1 MSGHSKWSTIKR
13 AKGATDARRSQLF
26 TKLSREIQ
34 VAARQGGAD
43 PDINVRLRLAV
54 QKARENNMPL
64 DNIERATKKG
74 AGLGEGGSEALSEI
88 IYEGYA
94 PGGAAILLEVL
105 TDNATR
111 TVSEVRNV
119 FNKGGGSLGEPGS
132 VAWNFE
138 SKGVVQVE
146 ASQEQAEELALMA
159 IDAGAEDFDQD
170 GLVLEIRTEPGS
182 FEAVRKSLEEAG
194 TNLVRAEIAMLP
206 KNTLTLDVKHASQ
219 TMRLMDRLEDLDD
232 VQRVYT
238 NADFPDEALEE
249 YRAAG

>member
-13 AKGATDARRSQLF
+13 AKGATDARRGQLF

-34 VAARQGGAD
+34 VAARQGGPD
-43 PDINVRLRLAV
+43 PEMNVRLRLAV
-54 QKARENNMPL
+54 QKARESNMPL
-64 DNIERATKKG
+64 DNIERATKRG
-74 AGLGEGGSEALSEI
+74 AGLGDGSTEALSEI
-88 IYEGYA
+88 KYEGYA

-105 TDNATR
+105 TDNSTR

-146 ASQEQAEELALMA
+146 VSQEQAEELALIA

-170 GLVLEIRTEPGS
+170 GMVLEIRTEPGA
-182 FEAVRKSLEEAG
+182 FEVVRKSLEEAG
-194 TNLVRAEIAMLP
+194 TNMVRAEIAMLP
-206 KNTLTLDVKHASQ
+206 KATLALDVKHASQ

-249 YRAAG
+249 YSTAG

>member
-1 MSGHSKWSTIKR
+1 
-13 AKGATDARRSQLF
+13 
-26 TKLSREIQ
+26 

-43 PDINVRLRLAV
+43 PEMNVRLRLAV
-54 QKARENNMPL
+54 QKAKESNMPL
-64 DNIERATKKG
+64 DNIERATKRG
-74 AGLGEGGSEALSEI
+74 AGLGDGSTEALSEI
-88 IYEGYA
+88 KYEGYA

-105 TDNATR
+105 TDNSTR

-119 FNKGGGSLGEPGS
+119 FNKSGGSLGEPGS

-146 ASQEQAEELALMA
+146 VSQEQAEELALIA

-170 GLVLEIRTEPGS
+170 GTVLEIRTEPGA
-182 FEAVRKSLEEAG
+182 FEVVRKSLEEAG

-206 KNTLTLDVKHASQ
+206 KATLALDVKHASQ

-238 NADFPDEALEE
+238 NADFPNEALEE
-249 YRAAG
+249 YRTAG

>member
-13 AKGATDARRSQLF
+13 AKGAADARRGQLF
-26 TKLSREIQ
+26 TKLAREIH
-34 VAARQGGAD
+34 VAARQGGGD
-43 PDINVRLRLAV
+43 PDMNVRLRLAV

-64 DNIERATKKG
+64 DNVERAIKRG
-74 AGLGEGGSEALSEI
+74 AGHGEGGSEALSEV

-94 PGGAAILLEVL
+94 PGGAAILLEVV
-105 TDNATR
+105 TDNTTR

-138 SKGVVQVE
+138 TKGVVLVE
-146 ASQEQAEELALMA
+146 APQEQAEELALMA

-170 GLVLEIRTEPGS
+170 GQVMEIRTEPGA
-182 FEAVRKSLEEAG
+182 FEEVRKSLEEAG

-206 KNTLTLDVKHASQ
+206 KTTLALDVKHASQ